1 MKRRTAL
8 QASIG
13 VVATL
18 TLAAC
23 GGGQSD
29 NGSGGSAGPVNLTIA
44 LSSAPNSLDPAQV
57 AVGPFLNYMD
67 PAYATLLTRKAD
79 GTLGAGLADRWG
91 YVGKKNTKFELH
103 LRKGAKFADGTPIT
117 AADVVNSFTYFQKGS
132 GPTAAWFRP
141 LTFSTPDS
149 STVVVTSPTP
159 NPDMG
164 TLFTPPY
171 MGGAIISPAGLKAPK
186 KLASSTFGA
195 GPYVYSAQQ
204 SVSGDHYV
212 YIPNKNFYDKAAIH
226 FKKITVRVMPNVN
239 SQVQAL
245 KSGQIDLMYGTP
257 DVAPTVK
264 GDKAITTLQKPT
276 TWAGLFLLD
285 REGTVVKGLG
295 DERVRQALNFAIDR
309 SAITKAVYGD
319 YGTPVSQPQMPGYDG
334 YSPEAAKMYP
344 YDPDQ
349 ARKLLKAAGY
359 GKGLTIPVNY
369 GSFDPSTTKMVQAV
383 QGQLAKVGVKLKLRA
398 ATNFGGWINDLLTKK
413 YAATVLSPGTGGEA
427 NFYAY
432 QPPFTKTGIMN
443 VFGVADPDVDAAY
456 ARLAAADPKS
466 GEAASKDLTD
476 VIVKKALALPV
487 SGTDTI
493 AMYNNKLR
501 GVKFPDGGAQLTSNT
516 LWTTR

>member
-8 QASIG
+8 QASICA
-13 VVATL
+13 VATL

-23 GGGQSD
+23 GGGQT
-29 NGSGGSAGPVNLTIA
+29 GGGSAGPVDLTIA

-67 PAYATLLTRKAD
+67 PAYATLLTREANGD
-79 GTLGAGLADRWG
+79 LGAGLADKWG
-91 YVGKKNTKFELH
+91 YVGKKNTKFELR
-103 LRKGAKFADGTPIT
+103 LRKGVKFADGTPVT
-117 AADVVNSFTYFQKGS
+117 AAAVIDSFKYFQKGS
-132 GPTAAWFRP
+132 GPTVAWFRP
-141 LTFSTPDS
+141 LAFSAPDS
-149 STVVVTSPTP
+149 STVLVTSPTP

-164 TLFTPPY
+164 TLFTPSY
-171 MGGAIISPAGLKAPK
+171 MGGAVISPAGLKSPK
-186 KLASSTFGA
+186 KLASTTFGA
-195 GPYVYSAQQ
+195 GPYVYDAKQ

-212 YIPNKNFYDKAAIH
+212 YVPNKNFYDKSAIH

-285 REGTVVKGLG
+285 RDGTVVKGLG
-295 DERVRQALNFAIDR
+295 DERVRQALNFAVDR
-309 SAITKAVYGD
+309 AAITKAVYGD

-334 YSPEAAKMYP
+334 YSTVAAKMYP
-344 YDPDQ
+344 YDP
-349 ARKLLKAAGY
+349 AKAKSLLKAAGY
-359 GKGLTIPVNY
+359 EKGLTIPVNY
-369 GSFDPSTTKMVQAV
+369 GSFDPSTTKLVQAV
-383 QGQLAKVGVKLKLRA
+383 QDQLAQVGVRLKLRA

-427 NFYAY
+427 NFYAQ
-432 QPPFTKTGIMN
+432 QPPFTKGGIMN

-466 GEAASKDLTD
+466 SAAASVDLTD
-476 VIVKKALALPV
+476 VIARKALALPV

-493 AMYNNKLR
+493 ALFDSKLD
-501 GVKFPDGGAQLTSNT
+501 GVKFPEGGAQLTSNT

>member
-13 VVATL
+13 VVVTL

-29 NGSGGSAGPVNLTIA
+29 SKGAGAGPVDLTIA
-44 LSSAPNSLDPAQV
+44 LSSAPNSLDPSAV

-67 PAYATLLTRKAD
+67 PAYATLLTRRPD
-79 GTLGAGLADRWG
+79 GSLGAGLADKWG
-91 YVGKKNTKFELH
+91 YVGKKNTTFELR
-103 LRKGAKFADGTPIT
+103 LRKGAKFADGTPVT
-117 AADVVNSFTYFQKGS
+117 ATDVVNSFTYFQKGS
-132 GPTAAWFRP
+132 GPAAAWFRP
-141 LTFSTPDS
+141 LTFATSGS
-149 STVVVTSPTP
+149 STVVITSPTP

-171 MGGAIISPAGLKAPK
+171 MGGAIISPAGLRTPK

-212 YIPNKNFYDKAAIH
+212 YVPNKNFYDQSAIH

-295 DERVRQALNFAIDR
+295 DVRVRQALNFAVDR
-309 SAITKAVYGD
+309 AAITKAVYGD

-344 YDPDQ
+344 YDP
-349 ARKLLKAAGY
+349 AKAKKLLKAAGY
-359 GKGLTIPVNY
+359 GSGLTIPVNY
-369 GSFDPSTTKMVQAV
+369 GSFDPSTAKMVQAV
-383 QGQLAKVGVKLKLRA
+383 QQQLAQVGVKLKLRA

-427 NFYAY
+427 NFYAQ
-432 QPPFTKTGIMN
+432 QPPFSKTGIMN
-443 VFGVADPDVDAAY
+443 VFGADDPDVDAAY
-456 ARLAAADPKS
+456 ARLASADAKA
-466 GEAASKDLTD
+466 GAQASVDLTD
-476 VIVKKALALPV
+476 VIVRKALALPI

-493 AMYNNKLR
+493 AMYNSELR
-501 GVKFPDGGAQLTSNT
+501 GVKFPPGGAQLTSNT